1 MKIYDKPPHD
11 KPIVIPVIIED
22 ERYDMIKKPHPM
34 CMECCFNCSEERDLP
49 FCMAP
54 IDIQLFCA
62 LADVIFR
69 KHQPD
74 DTPQQ

>member
-1 MKIYDKPPHD
+1 MKIYDKPSHD

-49 FCMAP
+49 SAWRLSIYICSAP
-54 IDIQLFCA
+54 RPA
-62 LADVIFR
+62 
-69 KHQPD
+69 
-74 DTPQQ
+74 